1 MKTAGAGLHGRWRRT
16 DLRTRVTL
24 LAGAALALALLA
36 GAVLLVSV
44 LRSGL
49 TGAVDDR
56 ARQRVVEVQA
66 LIAADRLPPVIP
78 AADPTVLV
86 QVVDTRGAVVAA
98 TTGTSRVVTLLS
110 PSEVASAV
118 RSGDPVQVEADRVAS
133 GGGLRVQARPASVGG
148 LTILAAVSVTAVD
161 DPLRLVRL
169 ALLVGLPLLL
179 LASMA
184 GVWATVGRT
193 LRPVAA
199 LRAGAEAVTSDE
211 PSRRLP
217 TPASDDEIRRLAD
230 TLNGMLDRLEAGG
243 TRQRA
248 FVADA
253 AHELRSPLAA
263 LRTTLEVAV
272 LHPAPTES
280 AEVLTSALEDVLRM
294 GRLVED
300 LLLLARQGAGAGRPV
315 RRVDLARVAAAVV
328 QEVTARPGRLPVHLQ
343 ASSAVVLAEPTALA
357 RVVRNLLE
365 NALRHASSSVEVG
378 VGVVEGQVEL
388 TIDDDGTGIAAA
400 DRDRIFE
407 RFTRLDTPRSR
418 GAGGSGLGL
427 AIVRD
432 VVASLGGTVSA
443 AAASSGG
450 ARLRVTLPP
459 ASPTP
464 VASADVRTGRQDQSG
479 RRSRRDV

>member
-1 MKTAGAGLHGRWRRT
+1 MSAASVGWRGRWRRT

-24 LAGAALALALLA
+24 LAGAAIALALLA

-66 LIAADRLPPVIP
+66 LITADRLPSVIP

-86 QVVDTRGAVVAA
+86 QVVDARGAVVAA
-98 TTGTSRVVTLLS
+98 TTGTSRVVALLS
-110 PSEVASAV
+110 PDELASAV

-133 GGGLRVQARPASVGG
+133 GGGLRVLAEPAPAGG

-179 LASMA
+179 LAATA

-230 TLNGMLDRLEAGG
+230 TLNGMLDRLEVGG

-272 LHPAPTES
+272 LHPAPAES
-280 AEVLTSALEDVLRM
+280 AEVLASALNDVLRM

-300 LLLLARQGAGAGRPV
+300 LLLLARQGAGAGRPAQ
-315 RRVDLARVAAAVV
+315 RVDLAQVAAEVIE
-328 QEVTARPGRLPVHLQ
+328 EVTAGAGRLPVHLH
-343 ASSAVVLAEPTALA
+343 ASPAVVLAEPTALA
-357 RVVRNLLE
+357 RIVRNLLE
-365 NALRHASSSVEVG
+365 NALRHASSSVEVA
-378 VGVVEGQVEL
+378 VGVVDGQVEL
-388 TIDDDGTGIAAA
+388 TVTDDGSGIAAA
-400 DRDRIFE
+400 DRERVFE

-427 AIVRD
+427 AIVREL
-432 VVASLGGTVSA
+432 VVSLGGTVSA
-443 AAASSGG
+443 EAAPAGG
-450 ARLRVTLPP
+450 ARLRATLCP
-459 ASPTP
+459 AP
-464 VASADVRTGRQDQSG
+464 SATRPADDRTGTGGEPRQRTG
-479 RRSRRDV
+479 WGV